1 MAQQLVLNVENPSV
15 MRTLR
20 SLVKCMQGVSIVPQ
34 RKKAELVEEPVMVQE
49 DIHNDLR
56 DAFRELK
63 SYREGKVKLM
73 TLEEALDELQ
83 D

>member
-20 SLVKCMQGVSIVPQ
+20 NLVKCMQGVSIVPQ
-34 RKKAELVEEPVMVQE
+34 RKKFEVVDEPVMAREETHQE
-49 DIHNDLR
+49 LR
-56 DAFRELK
+56 DALRELK
-63 SYREGKVKLM
+63 SYKEGKVQLM
-73 TLEEALDELQ
+73 TLKEALDELQ